1 MRGGWVPAVLAALMV
16 GACGGDGTTFEV
28 RSLPDTSDGPKVPM
42 QGLWLSVGD
51 VQQRTNDSGKATFKG
66 LTGSVKVCDHGTGD
80 RPTPAPHSC
89 VTVRA
94 EGRVDLRFSDIGLTE

>member
-1 MRGGWVPAVLAALMV
+1 VLAAVLV
-16 GACGGDGTTFEV
+16 GACGGDGTTFRV
-28 RSLPDTSDGPKVPM
+28 RSLPDTEGGPDVPM
-42 QGLWLSVGD
+42 QGLWLSVGSA
-51 VQQRTNDSGKATFKG
+51 QQRTDGSGKATFKG
-66 LTGSVKVCDHGTGD
+66 LTGRVKLCDHGTGD